1 MFITESVWKPIRN
14 RVFVL
19 MCKSVT
25 TYKCDGKRDTCMLLR
40 ATMRDVCHRVW
51 IACIMRAAAGLN
63 ARNCLS
69 LWT

>member
-14 RVFVL
+14 MVFVL

-25 TYKCDGKRDTCMLLR
+25 IHMRVGKMDTCMLLR
-40 ATMRDVCHRVW
+40 AVMCHVCHRAW
-51 IACIMRAAAGLN
+51 IACIMGAAAGLN
-63 ARNCLS
+63 AGNCLS